1 MANQNHLAVLKK
13 GVAAWNEWRKKNP
26 EIQPDLFK
34 ANLRLANLSM
44 ANLSG
49 ANLRMTDLRGAYLR
63 VANLNM
69 ADLRGAN
76 LRVAD
81 LRGANLKEVKN
92 LRREQLEKA

>member
-34 ANLRLANLSM
+34 ANLRLANLRLANLSGAILYKANLSEAILYK

-49 ANLRMTDLRGAYLR
+49 ANLRWRTSAGRTSA
-63 VANLNM
+63 
-69 ADLRGAN
+69 
-76 LRVAD
+76 
-81 LRGANLKEVKN
+81 
-92 LRREQLEKA
+92 